1 MVVERPSENCAELRE
16 RIARRIARAR
26 ARAFSF
32 FVHDDIHLPT
42 DVRPSCSLRYTLS
55 PVTVFSS
62 TRIFSSPVLLK
73 WSIFPFFGLYVTR

>member
-16 RIARRIARAR
+16 RIAPNCAR

-73 WSIFPFFGLYVTR
+73 WSILPFFGLYVTR

>member
-1 MVVERPSENCAELRE
+1 MNCAELRE
-16 RIARRIARAR
+16 RIARRLRAR